1 MSIRLA
7 YGLLARD
14 QDLGMEEVHTTL
26 VFAIN
31 SKTCSLCKIARDHG
45 VSLPISLRDEDRN
58 VIAPAEMV
66 ERPGYAQEIRDGRN
80 SYLFFLRKVESGDDE
95 Y

>member
-14 QDLGMEEVHTTL
+14 QDVGMDEVHATL
-26 VFAIN
+26 VLATNI
-31 SKTCSLCKIARDHG
+31 KTCSLCKIARCHG
-45 VSLPISLRDEDRN
+45 VSLPISLRDENRS
-58 VIAPAEMV
+58 VIAPAEMA
-66 ERPGYAQEIRDGRN
+66 EGRGYTQEIRDGRN
-80 SYLFFLRKVESGDDE
+80 SYLFFLRKVQSGDDE